1 MSQPEYRL
9 ATKISKAVKERGM
22 WLFKVHGGPMTV
34 AGVPDLVGV
43 YRGLFIA
50 FEVKM
55 PTGVVSDRQRYIMSL
70 IMNAQGIVTVP
81 RSVADALAV
90 LDRVDDAITHGWPVS
105 DQFRDRPND
114 RQWRA

>member
-9 ATKISKAVKERGM
+9 AVKIKNAIHERGM
-22 WLFKVHGGPMTV
+22 WCFKVHGGPTTM

-43 YRGLFIA
+43 YRGLFVG

-55 PTGVVSDRQRYIMSL
+55 PGGVVSDRQRYVMRHIMD
-70 IMNAQGIVTVP
+70 AGGIVTVP

-90 LDRVDDAITHGWPVS
+90 LDRIDTSLHPIEAAILDLRTSFADDM
-105 DQFRDRPND
+105 
-114 RQWRA
+114 WRA